1 MVILTGFGNPLLDI
15 TVHIQDDSLL
25 QKYKLQE
32 DGQKPIDADGMKQLL
47 EDIAG
52 YVGLQ

>member
-25 QKYKLQE
+25 QKFKLQE
-32 DGQKPIDADGMKQLL
+32 DGQSEIEEAGMKQLL
-47 EDIAG
+47 EDISK
-52 YVGLQ
+52 